1 MWAYKYD
8 FQHHTGLRSLREHTT
23 SQKGKNRLVP
33 LSSAVLTVL
42 CLCSEQD
49 RSDILRPGLF
59 ILCQCGSGLASVLIW
74 NSILRKSKKKKK
86 KLQEKREKTH
96 KHWLWYTNKNNA
108 LVWVGEEHSVLFGSA
123 QLSQESVDIFGVH
136 VMQHA
141 AGLPTWQKWKQ
152 KQSYFC
158 SSLQELIFTQ
168 IYDKRMGDD
177 LLSQSG
183 KSFILQSHCLIRN
196 WIGK

>member
-1 MWAYKYD
+1 MTSP
-8 FQHHTGLRSLREHTT
+8 HHTGLRSLREQTT
-23 SQKGKNRLVP
+23 SQKGKTDLFHFLLLCWQFCVHVLARTAATFSGPDCLICVGVAVAWHLF
-33 LSSAVLTVL
+33 LSGTVS
-42 CLCSEQD
+42 CVK
-49 RSDILRPGLF
+49 
-59 ILCQCGSGLASVLIW
+59 A
-74 NSILRKSKKKKK
+74 KKKKK
-86 KLQEKREKTH
+86 IQEKREKTH

>member
-1 MWAYKYD
+1 MWVYKYD
-8 FQHHTGLRSLREHTT
+8 FTTPHWVTVPPWTHHFPEGE
-23 SQKGKNRLVP
+23 NRLVP

-42 CLCSEQD
+42 CSCSGQD

-59 ILCQCGSGLASVLIW
+59 ILCRCGSGLASVLIW

-86 KLQEKREKTH
+86 IQEKREKTH